1 MGGFVVDRMHTC
13 CFTGHRRVPDE
24 DLPLVSQSLR
34 REILRLIREE
44 GIERFLSGGA
54 LGFDTLAAE
63 VVLEVA
69 ADYPNVS
76 LVIVQPCADQA
87 RSWNVDDVRRYGEML
102 RRASEVVTLA
112 PAYRPGCMQARN
124 RYLVEH
130 SAVCL
135 CYLTERSGGTAYTVR
150 YAASRGLPIVNVA
163 PPGPDLLSG
172 L

>member
-1 MGGFVVDRMHTC
+1 MHTC

-24 DLPLVSQSLR
+24 DFSLVSQSLR

-44 GIERFLSGGA
+44 GIVRFLSGGA

-87 RSWNVDDVRRYGEML
+87 RGWNVEDVRRYGEML
-102 RRASEVVTLA
+102 RRANEVVTLA

-124 RYLVEH
+124 RYLVEN
-130 SAVCL
+130 SSVCV
-135 CYLTERSGGTAYTVR
+135 CYLAERSGGTAYTVR
-150 YAASRGLPIVNVA
+150 YASSLGLPVINLA
-163 PPGPDLLSG
+163 PPKPDLLFG

>member
-1 MGGFVVDRMHTC
+1 MHTC

-24 DLPLVSQSLR
+24 DFSLVSQSLR

-44 GIERFLSGGA
+44 GIVRFLSGGA

-63 VVLEVA
+63 AVLEIA

-87 RSWNVDDVRRYGEML
+87 RSWNVDDVRRYGEIM
-102 RRASEVVTLA
+102 RRANEVVTLA
-112 PAYRPGCMQARN
+112 PTYRPGCMQARN
-124 RYLVEH
+124 RYLVEN
-130 SAVCL
+130 SSVCV

-150 YAASRGLPIVNVA
+150 YAERLGLPVVNLA
-163 PPGPDLLSG
+163 PPRHDLLSG